1 MLFADSNQGREHSY
15 ELVAQAVNQAAAD
28 ILSQPTNIKIKTPP
42 KVKVGNSQ
50 NQLEPPAPSGLHQ
63 TAFLSADAQ
72 FKAAMLEKYG
82 SLAAAFASFSKDGG
96 VNVKKLKKATKK
108 LLPSLPHEHAKK
120 LRKKLNQVDSLSAFT
135 ALFGGTEDNPTKQ
148 TVTTTSM
155 ELAVLP
161 ADVPDRE

>member
-1 MLFADSNQGREHSY
+1 MLRTLDSTQSREHSY
-15 ELVAQAVNQAAAD
+15 ALIIQAIQRAVEESAAAP
-28 ILSQPTNIKIKTPP
+28 ITITQLVPETNANDSSTRIHEASNKDFAA
-42 KVKVGNSQ
+42 V
-50 NQLEPPAPSGLHQ
+50 A
-63 TAFLSADAQ
+63 AQ

-108 LLPSLPHEHAKK
+108 LLPSLPQEHAKK

-155 ELAVLP
+155 DLAVLP

>member
-1 MLFADSNQGREHSY
+1 
-15 ELVAQAVNQAAAD
+15 
-28 ILSQPTNIKIKTPP
+28 
-42 KVKVGNSQ
+42 
-50 NQLEPPAPSGLHQ
+50 
-63 TAFLSADAQ
+63 
-72 FKAAMLEKYG
+72 MLEKYG
-82 SLAAAFASFSKDGG
+82 SLATAFASFSKDGG

-108 LLPSLPHEHAKK
+108 LLPSLPQEHAKK

>member
-1 MLFADSNQGREHSY
+1 MFSDSNQGREHSY

-28 ILSQPTNIKIKTPP
+28 ILSQPTKIKIKTPP

-108 LLPSLPHEHAKK
+108 LLPSLPQEHAKK

>member
-1 MLFADSNQGREHSY
+1 MVRTLDSTQSREHSY
-15 ELVAQAVNQAAAD
+15 ALIIQAIQRAVEESAAAP
-28 ILSQPTNIKIKTPP
+28 IAITQLVPETNANDSSTRIHEAANKDLGP
-42 KVKVGNSQ
+42 VN
-50 NQLEPPAPSGLHQ
+50 
-63 TAFLSADAQ
+63 AQ

-135 ALFGGTEDNPTKQ
+135 ALFGGTGDNSTKQ

-155 ELAVLP
+155 DLAVLP